1 MKLSVIIPVYN
12 EKETIKEILRRVR
25 QVKLDIE
32 KEIIV
37 LDGASTDGTR
47 EILEE
52 ERDNSTRIVFEEER
66 RGKGAAVREGF
77 RHASGEIIII
87 QDADLELDP
96 NEYPQLIAPILKGET
111 SVVFGSRFLH
121 GRKGLYWPSYLANR
135 IITLLANLLFNAT
148 LTDIATCYK
157 VFKKEAINN
166 LNLCCNGFDFDA
178 EITANILKKGFRI
191 IELPVDYHPRDY
203 TQGKKIHWKDGFRTI
218 YILIKCRILR

>member
-1 MKLSVIIPVYN
+1 VYN
-12 EKETIKEILRRVR
+12 ERETIKEILRRVR

-77 RHASGEIIII
+77 RHASGGIIII

-96 NEYPQLIAPILKGET
+96 NEYSQLIAPILKGET
-111 SVVFGSRFLH
+111 SVVFGSRFLQ

-135 IITLLANLLFNAT
+135 IITLLTNLLFNAA
-148 LTDIATCYK
+148 LTDVATCYK
-157 VFKKEAINN
+157 VFKKEVISD

-178 EITANILKKGFRI
+178 EITVKILKKGLRI
-191 IELPVDYHPRDY
+191 IEVPVDYHPREY
-203 TQGKKIHWKDGFRTI
+203 NQGKKINWWHGFLVI
-218 YILIKCRILR
+218 WALIKYRFVD